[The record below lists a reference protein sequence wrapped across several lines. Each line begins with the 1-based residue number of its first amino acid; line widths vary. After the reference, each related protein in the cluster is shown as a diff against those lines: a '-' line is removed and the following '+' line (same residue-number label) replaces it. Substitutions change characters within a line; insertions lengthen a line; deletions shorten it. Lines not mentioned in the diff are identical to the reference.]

1 MCGICGVIEAGTDN
15 RKLVERMVGILAHRG
30 PDAFSVHQDDD
41 VCFGHRRLSIID
53 LATGDQPVFTPDR
66 DLCII
71 YNGEVYNY
79 KELRD
84 ELMERGYRFKTASD
98 TEVVLRL
105 YEADGTKSFARLNG
119 IFAFAILDKRDGTN
133 KVILARD
140 HFGIKPLHYFAK
152 GNRFLFASEQK
163 CLLLHPNVPRELNRQ
178 SLHYHVNLR
187 YTQSEETLFKDIHR
201 LPPAHYMIVENGT
214 IQEKAPYF
222 RLEYKIDRHK
232 SEDEWLEE
240 IPYALKRAVKRQL
253 VSDVPLGVYLSGGMD
268 SGSIVAMMRESGVS
282 DIRTFTMGFNE
293 PTDELNDARS
303 TAEFY
308 ETNHHELT
316 MDLNPMRLFP
326 EVIWHAEE
334 PKINLLQGFLMSRFV
349 GQHVKVVLGGLGGD
363 ELFSGYDIHQFM
375 YLLNG
380 AHRVMPAAVE
390 KHLLSGFSSALY
402 RLQSATGSL
411 ATDEYRRGLQMALAS
426 GNVAKSY
433 LILRNVWDF
442 DRRHWERIYAKGFS
456 GNDIKPVMGQ
466 FESLFAAKGES
477 ALEQVYFAEFNSKMV
492 NDYLLTED
500 RMSMANSVEERV
512 PFLDLDLVKLG
523 FSIPAKQ
530 KMRST
535 QTKYL
540 LRKAMTSYLPERIIK
555 KKKWGFTFNSYL
567 QFQKDLKPTAEKIL
581 TRRRIERDGIFNYDY
596 IRSIIEAPP
605 HPRMRWHYF
614 YLWLLTGLYIW
625 KEMYL
630 DSRKFEEK
638 EFHLESYFD

>member
-1 MCGICGVIEAGTDN
+1 
-15 RKLVERMVGILAHRG
+15 
-30 PDAFSVHQDDD
+30 
-41 VCFGHRRLSIID
+41 
-53 LATGDQPVFTPDR
+53 
-66 DLCII
+66 
-71 YNGEVYNY
+71 
-79 KELRD
+79 
-84 ELMERGYRFKTASD
+84 
-98 TEVVLRL
+98 
-105 YEADGTKSFARLNG
+105 
-119 IFAFAILDKRDGTN
+119 N
-133 KVILARD
+133 KVVLARD
-140 HFGIKPLHYFAK
+140 HFGIKPLHYYAS

-163 CLLLHPNVPRELNRQ
+163 CLLLHPEVPRELNRQ

-187 YTQSEETLFKDIHR
+187 YTQSDQTLFKDIYR
-201 LPPAHYMIVENGT
+201 LPPAHYMVVEDGT

-222 RLEYKIDRHK
+222 RLEYQIDRNK
-232 SEDEWLEE
+232 SEDDWLEE
-240 IPYALKRAVKRQL
+240 IPHAVQRAVKRQL

-293 PTDELNDARS
+293 PTDELDDARS

-349 GQHVKVVLGGLGGD
+349 GKHVKVVLGGLGGD
-363 ELFSGYDIHQFM
+363 ELFSGYDVHQFM

-380 AHRVMPAAVE
+380 AHRIMPKAVE

-402 RLQSATGSL
+402 RLQAATGSL

-442 DRRHWERIYAKGFS
+442 DRRHWERIYAKGFLS
-456 GNDIKPVMGQ
+456 SDVKPVMGQ
-466 FESLFAAKGES
+466 FEELFSAIGES
-477 ALEQVYFAEFNSKMV
+477 ALEQVYFAEFHSKMV

-530 KMRST
+530 KMRSR

-540 LRKAMTSYLPERIIK
+540 LRKAMASYLPERIIK

-581 TRRRIERDGIFNYDY
+581 TRRRIERDGIFNYEY
-596 IRSIIEAPP
+596 IRNIIEAPA

-630 DSRKFEEK
+630 DSRKFEDK
-638 EFHLESYFD
+638 DFHLESYFD